1 METMTEIL
9 KSGGDN
15 PGWLGYSRNR
25 YTYSA
30 PDDAD
35 RAGGLMRRV
44 FPDAPCT
51 EITDWGKYRIDIV
64 SESAY
69 NGLRTG
75 GRSREG
81 RQEPGE

>member
-1 METMTEIL
+1 
-9 KSGGDN
+9 
-15 PGWLGYSRNR
+15 
-25 YTYSA
+25 
-30 PDDAD
+30 
-35 RAGGLMRRV
+35 MRRV
-44 FPDAPCT
+44 FSDAPCT
-51 EITDWGKYRIDIV
+51 ALRSQIGKTTGITDWGKYRIDIV

>member
-1 METMTEIL
+1 
-9 KSGGDN
+9 
-15 PGWLGYSRNR
+15 
-25 YTYSA
+25 
-30 PDDAD
+30 
-35 RAGGLMRRV
+35 MRRV